1 MELERDLTNR
11 LLAGERAA
19 AEELV
24 DKYYEEIFLFFRRM
38 GHSRPASEDLTQE
51 CFIQVWQHLGQLKYA
66 RAARSWIFGIA
77 GNLSRSYWR
86 KQRRYVSVDSG
97 LSLID
102 PKQGTSQTEEAEE
115 LSKLKKVISALPF
128 KLREVIVLHYLQ
140 QLTIMEGAEAIGI
153 REGTFKYRLN
163 KALNVL
169 RKKMT

>member
-66 RAARSWIFGIA
+66 KAAGSWIYGIA

-86 KQRRYVSVDSG
+86 RNRRFISVDSG
-97 LSLID
+97 LDLID
-102 PKQGTSQTEEAEE
+102 PKQGTSEMEEAEE
-115 LSKLKKVISALPF
+115 LSKLKKMISTLPF
-128 KLREVIVLHYLQ
+128 KLREVIVLHYMQ
-140 QLTIMEGAEAIGI
+140 QLSIMEGAEAIGI

-163 KALNVL
+163 KALKVL
-169 RKKMT
+169 REKSA